1 MKFHCGVAA
10 VIVLTLLT
18 AACSQPRQTGAES
31 APPKA
36 GPQDKYPE
44 FFRNARRHVIFDGS
58 AANLSLI
65 SRTLGE
71 AMYRHIGPGFVW
83 AVFGARGHAYNEG
96 MIALGEGEVD
106 FAMTTP
112 AVTAKMAMEG
122 KGYFKKAYPNL
133 RGIAVYPQ
141 NDWIGCA
148 VPAKLGIS
156 SFEEIKTRK
165 QGLKIATGPI
175 GQNDGVGFAVEQLL
189 GAYGISVKD
198 VESWGGKFLE
208 ARVSGIAVDKL
219 ISGEA
224 DMACHEAWKS
234 FYKAAEKMPLKFLP
248 VSEEVLNQLQQKFGF
263 QRNVI
268 RKGLYKANVPDRDI
282 AVVDFSDWPLI
293 TRAELPDDLAY
304 LITQTAIEDRKEVEE
319 FYTSVPE
326 KDRGM
331 DLPLKPEIMWKNVGV
346 PLHPGAEKYYRE
358 KGLLK

>member
-1 MKFHCGVAA
+1 MPP
-10 VIVLTLLT
+10 
-18 AACSQPRQTGAES
+18 SS
-31 APPKA
+31 APQP
-36 GPQDKYPE
+36 GPQERYPE
-44 FFRNARRHVIFDGS
+44 FFRNAKRHVIFDGS
-58 AANLSLI
+58 SANLSLI

-71 AMYRHIGPGFVW
+71 GMYRHIGPGFVW
-83 AVFGARGHAYNEG
+83 AVFGARGHAYYEG
-96 MIALGEGEVD
+96 MVALGEGEVD

-133 RGIAVYPQ
+133 RAIAVYPQ

-148 VPAKLGIS
+148 VSAKLGIN
-156 SFEEIKTRK
+156 SFDDIRTKK
-165 QGLKIATGPI
+165 APLKIATGPI
-175 GQNDGVGFAVEQLL
+175 GKNDMVGFTVEQLL

-208 ARVSGIAVDKL
+208 ARVSGQAIEKML
-219 ISGEA
+219 SGDA

-234 FYKAAEKMPLKFLP
+234 FYKLAEKVPVKFLP
-248 VSEEVLNQLQQKFGF
+248 ASDEVLNQLQQKFGY

-268 RKGLYKANVPDRDI
+268 RKGLFRPNVPDRDI
-282 AVVDFSDWPLI
+282 PVVDYSDWPMI

-304 LITQTAIEDRKEVEE
+304 LITQTAIEDRKEIEE

-326 KDRGM
+326 KQRGM

-358 KGLLK
+358 KSLLK